1 MERVRLD
8 LDRVEYDALARLAEQ
23 RLRPLPLEARHIVR
37 EALQHAGLLQPPKTE
52 RGAADAGVSRG

>member
-8 LDRVEYDALARLAEQ
+8 LDRAEYAALARLAEQ

-37 EALQHAGLLQPPKTE
+37 EALQQAGLLAAAASPPRIASPE
-52 RGAADAGVSRG
+52 RVG

>member
-8 LDRVEYDALARLAEQ
+8 LDCAEYAALARLAQQ

-37 EALQHAGLLQPPKTE
+37 DALQQAGLLHAPNAE
-52 RGAADAGVSRG
+52 RCASEAGVSRG